1 MHTSYALSR
10 HHRRQGGFIQ
20 GTILFAL
27 AILGVIIAAFAV
39 SNTGSNTNT
48 DTERDRVNAGVILKG
63 GSDLQDGFSRALGDN
78 WQAPNVALTGTTA
91 ASAAPPLL
99 NLYDN
104 AYKYAVAPRLPDQAF
119 ADGSAEA
126 FTATN
131 IHTGLGASTEERV
144 VTLGGLKAS
153 VCRRINNLVAGTPWD
168 ATATIPASEGA
179 AHTAN
184 ASEGCYV
191 GTAPAHIY
199 YRVVAVDSGS

>member
-48 DTERDRVNAGVILKG
+48 DTERDRVNAGVILKA

-78 WQAPNVALTGTTA
+78 WQAPDVALSGTTA
-91 ASAAPPLL
+91 ASTPLL
-99 NLYDN
+99 NLYDT

-119 ADGSAEA
+119 TDGSADA
-126 FTATN
+126 FSVTDV
-131 IHTGLGASTEERV
+131 HTGLGSSTEERV
-144 VTLGGLKAS
+144 VTLTGLKAT

-168 ATATIPASEGA
+168 ATATIPANAGA
-179 AHTAN
+179 AYAIN
-184 ASEGCYV
+184 ASEGCHV
-191 GTAPAHIY
+191 GSGSSHTY
-199 YRVVAVDSGS
+199 YRVVAVDSGT